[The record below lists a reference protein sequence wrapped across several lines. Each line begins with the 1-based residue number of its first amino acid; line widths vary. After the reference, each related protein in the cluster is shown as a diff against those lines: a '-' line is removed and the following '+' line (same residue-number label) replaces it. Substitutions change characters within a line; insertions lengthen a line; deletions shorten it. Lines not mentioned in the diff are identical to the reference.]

1 MIKFFRKIRQNLLNE
16 GKTAKYFKYAIGEIV
31 LVVIGILIVLQINN
45 WNEERK
51 DQNKLLNIYR
61 LISIDI
67 DNDIEELQANL
78 DFYNDKKSVFEKVV
92 HDSITPNLLDQGL
105 SSLISSSPRTLLNKK
120 GVSQLGALQEND
132 SLTFYLNDIYQFMDT
147 RLIPLENGIS
157 DEVVDHKKYVRNT
170 YEWYSEWI
178 NTTITQEVGSKE
190 IHDYF
195 LTNTAYR
202 NRVVFLYDQIYNYY
216 ALSLAALIE
225 SLKMMQEAIDE
236 ILKKGNDQAL

>member
-1 MIKFFRKIRQNLLNE
+1 MIKLFRNIRQNLLNE
-16 GKTAKYFKYAIGEIV
+16 GKTSKYFKYAIGEIV
-31 LVVIGILIVLQINN
+31 LVVIGILIALQINN

-120 GVSQLGALQEND
+120 GVSQPTVSTL
-132 SLTFYLNDIYQFMDT
+132 
-147 RLIPLENGIS
+147 
-157 DEVVDHKKYVRNT
+157 
-170 YEWYSEWI
+170 
-178 NTTITQEVGSKE
+178 
-190 IHDYF
+190 
-195 LTNTAYR
+195 
-202 NRVVFLYDQIYNYY
+202 
-216 ALSLAALIE
+216 
-225 SLKMMQEAIDE
+225 
-236 ILKKGNDQAL
+236 